1 MDIEHTLFLMTTRP
15 RMFVINASGM
25 YHFYSGVFSQ
35 KRESGISKDNEANL
49 LVCFLEWK
57 KKHWELTTP
66 KTFLIFMTLWKM
78 RTDWPAWRKIFFMFI
93 RQFYPLTFTLRIDLI
108 NNYSLRV

>member
-57 KKHWELTTP
+57 KKALGVNNPEDLFNFYDTMENEDGLACMAKDLLYVY
-66 KTFLIFMTLWKM
+66 KTILPSYIH
-78 RTDWPAWRKIFFMFI
+78 PADRPY
-93 RQFYPLTFTLRIDLI
+93 Q
-108 NNYSLRV
+108 